1 MASLAVPPQQ
11 QSTNPIAAGTQGLY
25 FYVNTITT
33 PDNPN
38 LQRLLGAV
46 GNTGAFTNISTNQ
59 SEYRWACTQVRKA
72 GGNTG
77 YACGGVIGP
86 NFFDTDKMLY
96 TINYVILLITP
107 RDESSMGTSSAIKA
121 RSGVTPVA
129 THGFVVL
136 RDLTR
141 VTNGIFQAIEQKKQ
155 QNAYP
160 GSEYFEQLKAYL
172 TDEPMLYIE
181 GLCANRAAGRG
192 AGMHMMDLVHRIAKD
207 TGPDIYQGCKLS
219 ALVYVIQFYFRKF
232 SYRFRKGCYGDG
244 ATKNLTAEQLRVLN
258 NMVPR
263 LPRLPEDDAAYGH
276 TPWLEFLKLLSVSG
290 FNAQTTQEQAA
301 RVLTLRD
308 SPIEIFDE
316 DGDIYAVTSRLIEAL
331 KKLGWE
337 DQGYKMYFC
346 FYNDPLFGVDTF
358 AYSTPF
364 TQQIIQAA
372 REASGKN
379 PARKAATGAARATH
393 SVQGP
398 TTTRQVQSML
408 KQSTNGGRKR
418 RRKRTKKRAL
428 KKRHRRTRHKKKRK
442 TRRRRKRRG
451 GKKRLS
457 RKHCHS
463 LKQKHT
469 KMTHQLHRAGQAI
482 RVQCGMR
489 GGGKL

>member
-1 MASLAVPPQQ
+1 MASLAVQPQQ
-11 QSTNPIAAGTQGLY
+11 PSTNPIATGTSGLY

-33 PDNPN
+33 PIDQN
-38 LQRLLGAV
+38 LQILLGAV
-46 GNTGAFTNISTNQ
+46 GNTGSFTNISTDP
-59 SEYRWACTQVRKA
+59 SEYQWACTQVRNA

-86 NFFDTDKMLY
+86 NFFGADKMLY

-172 TDEPMLYIE
+172 SNEPMLYIE

-192 AGMHMMDLVHRIAKD
+192 AGMHMMDLVHRIALD

-244 ATKNLTAEQLRVLN
+244 ATKNLTAEQLRYLN
-258 NMVPR
+258 NMVLR
-263 LPRLPEDDAAYGH
+263 LPRLPEDDAAYDY
-276 TPWLEFLKLLSVSG
+276 TPWVEFLKLLSISG

-308 SPIEIFDE
+308 SPREMFDE

-346 FYNDPLFGVDTF
+346 FYNNPQFDINTYG
-358 AYSTPF
+358 YSTDF
-364 TQQIIQAA
+364 TQHIIQSA

-379 PARKAATGAARATH
+379 PARKSATGVTEATER
-393 SVQGP
+393 VQGR
-398 TTTRQVQSML
+398 TTTQQVQGML
-408 KQSTNGGRKR
+408 DKSTKGRPKQGGRKR

-428 KKRHRRTRHKKKRK
+428 KKKHRRTKRKRKRK
-442 TRRRRKRRG
+442 TRRKKRG
-451 GKKRLS
+451 GRHKLSHKKCKILRHQHSKLAQSLNMVGKALRVQCKKRL
-457 RKHCHS
+457 
-463 LKQKHT
+463 
-469 KMTHQLHRAGQAI
+469 
-482 RVQCGMR
+482 
-489 GGGKL
+489 

>member
-1 MASLAVPPQQ
+1 MASLAQ
-11 QSTNPIAAGTQGLY
+11 QSTNPIATGTPGLY
-25 FYVNTITT
+25 FYVNTMTT
-33 PDNPN
+33 PTDQN
-38 LQRLLGAV
+38 LQRLLTTV
-46 GNTGAFTNISTNQ
+46 NNTGAFTNISTDQ
-59 SEYRWACTQVRKA
+59 SEYRWACKQVRKA

-86 NFFDTDKMLY
+86 NFFDADKMVY

-155 QNAYP
+155 QKAYP

-181 GLCANRAAGRG
+181 GLCANKAAGRG
-192 AGMHMMDLVHRIAKD
+192 AGMHMMDLVHRIAFD

-244 ATKNLTAEQLRVLN
+244 ATKNLTAEQLRALN

-263 LPRLPEDDAAYGH
+263 LPRLPEDDAAYDY
-276 TPWLEFLKLLSVSG
+276 TPWVEFLKLLSVSG

-301 RVLTLRD
+301 RVLTLRERT
-308 SPIEIFDE
+308 IEMFDE

-346 FYNDPLFGVDTF
+346 FYNEPLFGVNTF

-372 REASGKN
+372 RRTAGLN
-379 PARKAATGAARATH
+379 PARKSATGVAKATQQ
-393 SVQGP
+393 VQGQ
-398 TTTRQVQSML
+398 TTTQQVQGIL
-408 KQSTNGGRKR
+408 KQSTKGNPKQGGRKR

-428 KKRHRRTRHKKKRK
+428 KKRHRRTKRKRKRK
-442 TRRRRKRRG
+442 TRRKRG
-451 GKKRLS
+451 GKRKLSNKKCNILRHQHSKLTHHVNMVGKALQVQCKKRL
-457 RKHCHS
+457 
-463 LKQKHT
+463 
-469 KMTHQLHRAGQAI
+469 
-482 RVQCGMR
+482 
-489 GGGKL
+489 

>member
-1 MASLAVPPQQ
+1 MASLAGQ
-11 QSTNPIAAGTQGLY
+11 QSTNPITTGTPGLY

-33 PDNPN
+33 PDDPN

-46 GNTGAFTNISTNQ
+46 GNTGEFTNISTDQ

-86 NFFDTDKMLY
+86 NFFGEDKILY

-107 RDESSMGTSSAIKA
+107 RDKSSMGTSSAIKA
-121 RSGVTPVA
+121 RSGITPVA

-141 VTNGIFQAIEQKKQ
+141 VTNGIFPAIARKKQ
-155 QNAYP
+155 QKAYP
-160 GSEYFEQLKAYL
+160 GSEYFEQLITHL

-192 AGMHMMDLVHRIAKD
+192 AGMHMMDLVHRIALD
-207 TGPDIYQGCKLS
+207 TGPNIYQGCKLS

-244 ATKNLTAEQLRVLN
+244 ATKNLTAEQLRYLN
-258 NMVPR
+258 NMVLR
-263 LPRLPEDDAAYGH
+263 LPRLPEDDAAYDY
-276 TPWLEFLKLLSVSG
+276 TPWVEFLKLLSVSG

-308 SPIEIFDE
+308 SPIEMFDE

-346 FYNDPLFGVDTF
+346 FYNNPQFDINTYG
-358 AYSTPF
+358 YSTDF
-364 TQQIIQAA
+364 TQHIIQSA
-372 REASGKN
+372 REASGLN
-379 PARKAATGAARATH
+379 PARKSATGVAKATH
-393 SVQGP
+393 QVQGP
-398 TTTRQVQSML
+398 TTTKEVQGML
-408 KQSTNGGRKR
+408 KQSTKGNPKQGGRKR

-428 KKRHRRTRHKKKRK
+428 KKRHRRTKRKRKRK
-442 TRRRRKRRG
+442 TRRKRRG
-451 GKKRLS
+451 GQRKLSHKKCKILR
-457 RKHCHS
+457 HQHS
-463 LKQKHT
+463 KL
-469 KMTHQLHRAGQAI
+469 THHVNMVGKAL
-482 RVQCGMR
+482 RVQC
-489 GGGKL
+489 KK

>member
-1 MASLAVPPQQ
+1 MASLAVQP
-11 QSTNPIAAGTQGLY
+11 SNPIGTGTPGLY
-25 FYVNTITT
+25 FYVNPITT
-33 PDNPN
+33 PNDPH

-46 GNTGAFTNISTNQ
+46 GNTGSFINISTDQ
-59 SEYRWACTQVRKA
+59 SEYQWACTQVRKA

-86 NFFDTDKMLY
+86 NFFDADKMLY

-141 VTNGIFQAIEQKKQ
+141 VTNGIFQAIEQKEQ
-155 QNAYP
+155 QKAYP

-181 GLCANRAAGRG
+181 GLCANRAAGRR
-192 AGMHMMDLVHRIAKD
+192 AGMHMMDLVHRIALD

-244 ATKNLTAEQLRVLN
+244 ATKNLTADALRPLN

-263 LPRLPEDDAAYGH
+263 LPRLPEDDAAYDYR
-276 TPWLEFLKLLSVSG
+276 PWVEFLKLLSISG
-290 FNAQTTQEQAA
+290 FNAQTTQDQAA

-308 SPIEIFDE
+308 SPIEMFDE
-316 DGDIYAVTSRLIEAL
+316 DGDIYAVTSRRIDAL
-331 KKLGWE
+331 KRLGWE

-346 FYNDPLFGVDTF
+346 FYNDPLFGVNTF
-358 AYSTPF
+358 AYSTPL

-372 REASGKN
+372 RVVSGKY
-379 PARKAATGAARATH
+379 PARTAAAGVTEATQK
-393 SVQGP
+393 VQG
-398 TTTRQVQSML
+398 TTTSREVQGIL
-408 KQSTNGGRKR
+408 GKSTKGGRKRR

-469 KMTHQLHRAGQAI
+469 KMAHQLHRAGQAI

>member
-1 MASLAVPPQQ
+1 MASLAQ
-11 QSTNPIAAGTQGLY
+11 QSTNPIATGTPGLY
-25 FYVNTITT
+25 FYVNTMTT
-33 PDNPN
+33 TDQN
-38 LQRLLGAV
+38 LQRLLTTV
-46 GNTGAFTNISTNQ
+46 NNTGAFTNISTDQ
-59 SEYRWACTQVRKA
+59 SEYRWACKQVRKA

-86 NFFDTDKMLY
+86 NFFDEDKMLY

-107 RDESSMGTSSAIKA
+107 RDKSSMGTSSAIKA

-141 VTNGIFQAIEQKKQ
+141 VTNGIFPAIARKKKQ
-155 QNAYP
+155 KAYP
-160 GSEYFEQLKAYL
+160 GSEYFEQLITHL

-181 GLCANRAAGRG
+181 GLCANKAAGSG
-192 AGMHMMDLVHRIAKD
+192 AGMQMMDLVHRIALD
-207 TGPDIYQGCKLS
+207 TGSDIYQGCKLS

-244 ATKNLTAEQLRVLN
+244 ATKNLTAEQLRALN

-301 RVLTLRD
+301 RVLTLRE
-308 SPIEIFDE
+308 SSIEMF
-316 DGDIYAVTSRLIEAL
+316 DGDGEMYEVSRIIEAL
-331 KKLGWE
+331 KNLGWE

-346 FYNDPLFGVDTF
+346 FYNNPQFGIDTY

-372 REASGKN
+372 RSTAGLN
-379 PARKAATGAARATH
+379 PARKSATGVAKVTQQ
-393 SVQGP
+393 VQGP
-398 TTTRQVQSML
+398 TTTQQVQGML
-408 KQSTNGGRKR
+408 KQSMGGRKR
-418 RRKRTKKRAL
+418 RIKRTKKRAL
-428 KKRHRRTRHKKKRK
+428 KKKHRRTKRRKRK
-442 TRRRRKRRG
+442 TRRRRRG
-451 GKKRLS
+451 GKRKLS
-457 RKHCHS
+457 HKKCKILRHQHS
-463 LKQKHT
+463 KL
-469 KMTHQLHRAGQAI
+469 THHVNTVGEAL
-482 RVQCGMR
+482 RVQCKKR
-489 GGGKL
+489 L

>member
-1 MASLAVPPQQ
+1 MASLAVQPQQ
-11 QSTNPIAAGTQGLY
+11 QSTNPIATGTSGLY

-33 PDNPN
+33 PTDQN

-46 GNTGAFTNISTNQ
+46 GNTGSFTNISTDQ
-59 SEYRWACTQVRKA
+59 SEYQWACTQVRKA

-86 NFFDTDKMLY
+86 NFFDADKMLY

-155 QNAYP
+155 QKAYP

-192 AGMHMMDLVHRIAKD
+192 AGMHMMDLVHRIALD

-244 ATKNLTAEQLRVLN
+244 ATKNLTAEELRHLN

-263 LPRLPEDDAAYGH
+263 LPRLPEDDAAYDY
-276 TPWLEFLKLLSVSG
+276 TPWVEFLKLLSISG

-308 SPIEIFDE
+308 SPIEMFDE

-364 TQQIIQAA
+364 TRQIIQAA

-379 PARKAATGAARATH
+379 PARESATGVTRAIQ

-398 TTTRQVQSML
+398 TTTQEVRGML
-408 KQSTNGGRKR
+408 DKSTKGRPKQGGRKR

-428 KKRHRRTRHKKKRK
+428 KKKHRRTKRKRKRK
-442 TRRRRKRRG
+442 TRRKKRG
-451 GKKRLS
+451 GRHKLSHKKCKILRHQHSKLAQSLNLVGKALQTQCKKRL
-457 RKHCHS
+457 
-463 LKQKHT
+463 
-469 KMTHQLHRAGQAI
+469 
-482 RVQCGMR
+482 
-489 GGGKL
+489 

>member
-1 MASLAVPPQQ
+1 MASLAVQQ
-11 QSTNPIAAGTQGLY
+11 QSANPIATGTPGLY

-33 PDNPN
+33 PTDQN

-46 GNTGAFTNISTNQ
+46 SNTGHTNYGGTHISTDQ
-59 SEYRWACTQVRKA
+59 SEYHWACTQVRKA

-77 YACGGVIGP
+77 YACGGVIEP

-121 RSGVTPVA
+121 RSGITPVA
-129 THGFVVL
+129 THGFVIL

-141 VTNGIFQAIEQKKQ
+141 VTNGIFPAIAQKKQ
-155 QNAYP
+155 QKAYP
-160 GSEYFEQLKAYL
+160 GSEYFEQLLVYL
-172 TDEPMLYIE
+172 KDEPMLYIE
-181 GLCANRAAGRG
+181 GLCANKAAGRG
-192 AGMHMMDLVHRIAKD
+192 AGMNMMDLVHKIALD

-244 ATKNLTAEQLRVLN
+244 ATKNLTAEQLRALN

-308 SPIEIFDE
+308 SSIEMF
-316 DGDIYAVTSRLIEAL
+316 DGDGEMYEVSRIIEAL

-346 FYNDPLFGVDTF
+346 FYNNPLFGVNTF

-379 PARKAATGAARATH
+379 PARKSSTGVAKATQQ
-393 SVQGP
+393 VQGQ
-398 TTTRQVQSML
+398 TTTQQVQGIIKKSM
-408 KQSTNGGRKR
+408 GGRKPH
-418 RRKRTKKRAL
+418 RKRTKKKAL
-428 KKRHRRTRHKKKRK
+428 KKKHRRTKRRKRK
-442 TRRRRKRRG
+442 TRRKRG
-451 GKKRLS
+451 GKHKLSNKKCKMLRHQHSKLRHHVNMVGKALQVQCKKRL
-457 RKHCHS
+457 
-463 LKQKHT
+463 
-469 KMTHQLHRAGQAI
+469 
-482 RVQCGMR
+482 
-489 GGGKL
+489 

>member
-1 MASLAVPPQQ
+1 MASLAVQQ
-11 QSTNPIAAGTQGLY
+11 QSPNPIATGTPGLY

-33 PDNPN
+33 PNDQN
-38 LQRLLGAV
+38 LQSLLGAV
-46 GNTGAFTNISTNQ
+46 GNTGAFTNISTDK
-59 SEYRWACTQVRKA
+59 SEYQWACTQVRKA

-77 YACGGVIGP
+77 YACNGVIEP

-129 THGFVVL
+129 THGFVIL

-141 VTNGIFQAIEQKKQ
+141 VTNGIFQAIAQKKQ
-155 QNAYP
+155 QKAYP
-160 GSEYFEQLKAYL
+160 GSEYFEQILVYLK
-172 TDEPMLYIE
+172 DEPMLYIE
-181 GLCANRAAGRG
+181 GLCANKAAGRG
-192 AGMHMMDLVHRIAKD
+192 AGMKMMDLVHKIALD

-244 ATKNLTAEQLRVLN
+244 ATKNLTAEQLRALN

-308 SPIEIFDE
+308 SSIEMF
-316 DGDIYAVTSRLIEAL
+316 DGDGEMYEVSRIIEAL

-346 FYNDPLFGVDTF
+346 FYNNPQFGIDTY

-364 TQQIIQAA
+364 TRQIIQSYLA
-372 REASGKN
+372 ASGKN
-379 PARKAATGAARATH
+379 PARKAATGVAKATQQ
-393 SVQGP
+393 VQGP
-398 TTTRQVQSML
+398 TTTQQVQGIL
-408 KQSTNGGRKR
+408 KQSTKGNPKQGGRKR

-428 KKRHRRTRHKKKRK
+428 KKRHRRTKRKRKRK
-442 TRRRRKRRG
+442 TRRKRRG
-451 GKKRLS
+451 GQRKLSHKKCKILRHQHSKLTHHVNMVGKALRVQCKKRL
-457 RKHCHS
+457 
-463 LKQKHT
+463 
-469 KMTHQLHRAGQAI
+469 
-482 RVQCGMR
+482 
-489 GGGKL
+489 

>member
-1 MASLAVPPQQ
+1 MASLAGQP
-11 QSTNPIAAGTQGLY
+11 QSTNPITTGTPGLY
-25 FYVNTITT
+25 FYVNTLTT
-33 PDNPN
+33 PNDQN
-38 LQRLLGAV
+38 LHRLIDAV
-46 GNTGAFTNISTNQ
+46 GNTGAFAHISTDQ

-77 YACGGVIGP
+77 YACGGVIEP
-86 NFFDTDKMLY
+86 NFFGEDKILY

-107 RDESSMGTSSAIKA
+107 RDKSSMGTSSAIKA
-121 RSGVTPVA
+121 RSGITPVA

-141 VTNGIFQAIEQKKQ
+141 VTNGIFPAIARKKQ
-155 QNAYP
+155 QKAYP
-160 GSEYFEQLKAYL
+160 GSEYFEQLITHL

-192 AGMHMMDLVHRIAKD
+192 AGMNMMDLVHRIALD

-244 ATKNLTAEQLRVLN
+244 ATKNLTAEQLRALN

-263 LPRLPEDDAAYGH
+263 LPRLPGDDDAYGH

-308 SPIEIFDE
+308 SSIEMF
-316 DGDIYAVTSRLIEAL
+316 DGDGEMYEVSRIIEAL

-346 FYNDPLFGVDTF
+346 FYNNPLFGVNTF

-364 TQQIIQAA
+364 TQQIIQAYLA
-372 REASGKN
+372 ASGKN
-379 PARKAATGAARATH
+379 PARKSATGVTKATQQ
-393 SVQGP
+393 VQGP
-398 TTTRQVQSML
+398 TTTQQVQGML
-408 KQSTNGGRKR
+408 KQSTKGNPKQGGRKRR
-418 RRKRTKKRAL
+418 RRKRTKKKAL
-428 KKRHRRTRHKKKRK
+428 KKKHRRTKRKRKRK
-442 TRRRRKRRG
+442 TRRKRRG
-451 GKKRLS
+451 GKRKLSHKKCKVLRHQHSKLVQSLNLVGKALQTQCKKRL
-457 RKHCHS
+457 
-463 LKQKHT
+463 
-469 KMTHQLHRAGQAI
+469 
-482 RVQCGMR
+482 
-489 GGGKL
+489 

>member
-1 MASLAVPPQQ
+1 MASLAVQPQQ
-11 QSTNPIAAGTQGLY
+11 QSTNPIATGTSGLY

-33 PDNPN
+33 PTDQN

-46 GNTGAFTNISTNQ
+46 GNTGSFTISTNQ
-59 SEYRWACTQVRKA
+59 SEYQWACTQVRKA

-155 QNAYP
+155 QKAYP

-172 TDEPMLYIE
+172 TNEPMLYIE
-181 GLCANRAAGRG
+181 GLCANKAAGRG
-192 AGMHMMDLVHRIAKD
+192 AGMHMMDLVHRIALD

-244 ATKNLTAEQLRVLN
+244 ATKNLTAEELRHLN

-263 LPRLPEDDAAYGH
+263 LPRLPEDDAAYDY
-276 TPWLEFLKLLSVSG
+276 TPWVEFLKLLSISG

-308 SPIEIFDE
+308 SPIEMFDE

-331 KKLGWE
+331 KKLGWG

-364 TQQIIQAA
+364 TRQIIQAA
-372 REASGKN
+372 RRNAGLN
-379 PARKAATGAARATH
+379 PARESATGVTRAIQ

-398 TTTRQVQSML
+398 TTTQQVQGML
-408 KQSTNGGRKR
+408 KQSTKGNPKQGGRKR
-418 RRKRTKKRAL
+418 RRKRTKKKAL
-428 KKRHRRTRHKKKRK
+428 KKKHRRTKRKRKRK
-442 TRRRRKRRG
+442 TRRKRRG
-451 GKKRLS
+451 GQRKLSHKKCKILR
-457 RKHCHS
+457 HQHS
-463 LKQKHT
+463 KL
-469 KMTHQLHRAGQAI
+469 THHVNMVGRAL
-482 RVQCGMR
+482 RVQC
-489 GGGKL
+489 KK